1 VIVTVPGDK
10 SVTQRALILAALS
23 EGTSRL
29 SGLLGGADPLSTARA
44 LRALGATIPP
54 IPPDGSPVEV
64 VGRGLRLR
72 GLVAPGEVLDLGNS
86 GTGARLLL
94 GVLAGQ
100 PEPFEATVTGDDSLV
115 RRPMARVTGPLG
127 LMGARFQELGDPGRL
142 PVRVRGGPLHPVD
155 LDLPVASAQ
164 VKSALLLA
172 GLVGGSSVLLTEPGR
187 SRDHTE
193 RMLRALGA
201 PVLTHAAGPG
211 WRVELRDPPDRL
223 DAREWPVPGDVSSA
237 AFLLAAAALTG
248 GRLSLPRVGLNP
260 TRTRFLEVMRRM
272 GVRVH
277 ERIDGDE
284 LGEPIGELLVEPGD
298 RPIGTV
304 VTPDELPL
312 VIDEVPV
319 LAALAVHA
327 VGPTRFAGAGELRV
341 KESDRL
347 AGLARMLRGLG
358 VRAGVEGD
366 DLVIA
371 GGGAEGG
378 HLVLGDDHRMAM
390 AATVAALG
398 ARGPSE
404 LVGLGSAAVS
414 FPGFVGVLKWLGARI
429 EGEG

>member
-1 VIVTVPGDK
+1 M
-10 SVTQRALILAALS
+10 
-23 EGTSRL
+23 
-29 SGLLGGADPLSTARA
+29 
-44 LRALGATIPP
+44 
-54 IPPDGSPVEV
+54 
-64 VGRGLRLR
+64 
-72 GLVAPGEVLDLGNS
+72 
-86 GTGARLLL
+86 RLLA
-94 GVLAGQ
+94 GVLAGTG
-100 PEPFEATVTGDDSLV
+100 FTTTLTGDPSL
-115 RRPMARVTGPLG
+115 RTRPMERVAEPLRR
-127 LMGARFQELGDPGRL
+127 MGARVHTEDGHAPLVVEGAALRGIAYRVPL
-142 PVRVRGGPLHPVD
+142 P
-155 LDLPVASAQ
+155 SAQ
-164 VKSALLLA
+164 VKSAVLLA
-172 GLVGGSSVLLTEPGR
+172 GLAAEGETSVREPAPT
-187 SRDHTE
+187 RDHTE
-193 RMLRALGA
+193 RILEVLGA
-201 PVLTHAAGPG
+201 PVRRSDGAIVVSAYQHGG
-211 WRVELRDPPDRL
+211 LRGR
-223 DAREWPVPGDVSSA
+223 VPGDVSSA

-414 FPGFVGVLKWLGARI
+414 FPGFVGVLRWLGARI